1 MGRNGRRIIQTQHF
15 TIHDDQCA
23 MKIGTDAL
31 LLGAW
36 MDASRAMSIVDIG
49 TGSGILLLM
58 LAQRAMP
65 GARLIGLEL
74 NEAACA
80 QATSNLEAS
89 PFESEIV
96 HCDALKWLRES
107 SGRSERFDLLACNP
121 PFFRN
126 KPLGPDEARNL
137 ARHDVFMPIEV
148 LLASA
153 KQSLSE
159 KGQLCLVWPADRRE
173 ELAKCAQ
180 QNGFHIVSDCQ
191 VQGHPQVQPLRH
203 LLSLQQNADIAP
215 APTEFSTLIIEE
227 GPRVPGG
234 APLYSAAYKQLL
246 GPYFPQLISDS

>member
-1 MGRNGRRIIQTQHF
+1 MGRNGRRIIETQHF

-36 MDASRAMSIVDIG
+36 IDTSQAMSIVDIG

-58 LAQRAMP
+58 LAQRAVP

-74 NEAACA
+74 NDAACT
-80 QATSNLEAS
+80 QAKNNLEAS
-89 PFESEIV
+89 PFDGEIF

-107 SGRSERFDLLACNP
+107 SGRSERVDLLACNP

-137 ARHDVFMPIEV
+137 ARHDIYMPIED

-159 KGQLCLVWPADRRE
+159 QGQLCLVWPADRRE

-180 QNGFHIVSDCQ
+180 QTGLDIVRDCQ

-203 LLSLQQNADIAP
+203 LLSLQHVGES
-215 APTEFSTLIIEE
+215 APTPTKYSTLIIED
-227 GPRVPGG
+227 GPRMPGG
-234 APLYSAAYKQLL
+234 SPLYTAAYKLLL
-246 GPYFPQLISDS
+246 GPYFPELISVS